1 VAAVRTRQFQ
11 EQLLDAEMQKLSV
24 GASTNFMIVQDEGYL
39 AQARSTEVV
48 ARSTYIKSRVSLERA
63 IGTLL
68 ESHNIK
74 LDDSIRNEP
83 PDAAPPAAFE
93 PKAN

>member
-1 VAAVRTRQFQ
+1 
-11 EQLLDAEMQKLSV
+11 M
-24 GASTNFMIVQDEGYL
+24 QDEGFL

-68 ESHNIK
+68 ESHNIQ
-74 LDDSIRNEP
+74 LDDAIRGELPGGTAPGTTGP
-83 PDAAPPAAFE
+83 P
-93 PKAN
+93 KSN